1 MAHHLQSVVND
12 TTPVSAPANTD
23 DVATFSSGNVFEDL
37 GYANPA
43 EAKLKADLVISI
55 THEIERRRLS
65 QAEAGRLMG
74 LSQPDVS
81 KMLRGRVSGFS
92 LERLFAF
99 TRALGG
105 DVEITVRHAEPVR
118 PGRLNLRVL
127 ETV

>member
-1 MAHHLQSVVND
+1 MAHHLRSVVND

-23 DVATFSSGNVFEDL
+23 DVATISSGNVFADL
-37 GYANPA
+37 GFENPA
-43 EAKLKADLVISI
+43 EAKLKADLVIGI

-65 QAEAGRLMG
+65 QADAGRIMG

-105 DVEITVRHAEPVR
+105 DVEITVRRAEPIR
-118 PGRLNLRVL
+118 TGRLNLRVL
-127 ETV
+127 ENA